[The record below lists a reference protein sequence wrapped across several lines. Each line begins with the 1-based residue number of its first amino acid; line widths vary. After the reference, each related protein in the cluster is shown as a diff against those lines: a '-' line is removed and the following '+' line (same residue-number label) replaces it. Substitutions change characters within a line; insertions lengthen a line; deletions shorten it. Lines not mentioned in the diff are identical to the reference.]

1 MILREDGKGEKHMR
15 SVNVTYKIYEFSEL
29 SEDAKAKVKKWY
41 LDNFYQNE
49 EFSDICKEDLSHR
62 FPKSDLKVQYSLS
75 YCQGDGL
82 NVYGTL
88 NLKDVLYNLSITPL
102 TSFKPEDS
110 FTEKEKRTLCCY
122 AKECGWE
129 ITLPQNHRYT
139 YCIVDRIDFT
149 EEWEYILTEITPP
162 FKNLNKKL
170 MNRFQQYIVDL
181 FTKFCAELE
190 AAGYHFFYSI
200 DDEAIK
206 NVCDINEWMF
216 LEDGTLFS
224 A

>member
-1 MILREDGKGEKHMR
+1 MLIYIIICETECQDIFQKNYGKMTKKYQMMWMQEKRIHIYGKKGNNENENTEKCGFHGDDMIGKQVGAER
-15 SVNVTYKIYEFSEL
+15 
-29 SEDAKAKVKKWY
+29 
-41 LDNFYQNE
+41 
-49 EFSDICKEDLSHR
+49 
-62 FPKSDLKVQYSLS
+62 
-75 YCQGDGL
+75 
-82 NVYGTL
+82 VY
-88 NLKDVLYNLSITPL
+88 D
-102 TSFKPEDS
+102 

>member
-1 MILREDGKGEKHMR
+1 MR

-29 SEDAKAKVKKWY
+29 SEEAKAKVKRWY

-88 NLKDVLYNLSITPL
+88 NLKDVL
-102 TSFKPEDS
+102 
-110 FTEKEKRTLCCY
+110 EKRTLCCY

-170 MNRFQQYIVDL
+170 MKRFQQYIVDL